1 MNRFIHCIAPLLAV
15 AFAAP
20 WSFGLIKVQT
30 PVSKMYSGSSSVV
43 LGKVS
48 KVNAETGVIEAA
60 ATTLKGD
67 GVGEAIKVKVDNLPE
82 VVKGVKEG
90 SPLVLLIGRR
100 SASSAMSLGDAWVFP
115 EQAPSSKSNL
125 FAAGAGSEA
134 VVPGEHGGAC
144 AGGGRDQGGEAD
156 DAG

>member
-1 MNRFIHCIAPLLAV
+1 MHEPIYSLYCPPAGGGV
-15 AFAAP
+15 WAAGS
-20 WSFGLIKVQT
+20 WSYGLIKVQT

-100 SASSAMSLGDAWVFP
+100 SASGRQPGRRVGISR
-115 EQAPSSKSNL
+115 
-125 FAAGAGSEA
+125 AGAEFQ
-134 VVPGEHGGAC
+134 VELHR
-144 AGGGRDQGGEAD
+144 AGGSWI
-156 DAG
+156 